1 MLRGIARKALRKQ
14 GMPHKAFLV
23 CMVLEDIMT
32 SVERKAARYQRR
44 KAAREEKRNDR
55 LTRYDDFNQVIDTDN
70 LYASFNRSKSGVS
83 WKESV
88 QRYEAN
94 AMCNIAAT
102 RGKLIAGESVQS
114 GFKEFT
120 LNERGKIRHI
130 KSVHISER
138 IVQKCLCDYCL
149 NPILTRPLI
158 YDNGASIK
166 GKGVHF
172 ALRRL
177 IAHLSKFNRQNGR
190 SNKGYALLVDFS
202 KFFDNIDHAVLFA
215 MLERHIKDRR
225 VTALTRGFVSVFGP
239 GKSLGLGSQV
249 SQVAA
254 IFYPN
259 QLDHVIKENLRVKYY
274 GRYMDDLYLIHADK
288 EYLKR
293 CLAEI
298 KKVCQTLKITV
309 NEKKTRIVKLS
320 RGMEFLKGKY
330 ILLENGRVLRRP
342 GKDSAKRMRR
352 KLKKFKALVNG
363 GQMSFDDL
371 RQAYQSWRGNYRRRF
386 NAYNQVRHM
395 DRLYNGLFIKTTI
408 GV

>member
-1 MLRGIARKALRKQ
+1 M
-14 GMPHKAFLV
+14 
-23 CMVLEDIMT
+23 
-32 SVERKAARYQRR
+32 
-44 KAAREEKRNDR
+44 
-55 LTRYDDFNQVIDTDN
+55 RYDDFNQIIDTDN
-70 LYASFNRSKSGVS
+70 LYAAFNRSKLGVS

-94 AMCNIAAT
+94 ALRNIAAT
-102 RGKLIAGESVQS
+102 RRKLIAGESVQS

-177 IAHLSKFNRQNGR
+177 VVHLSRFYKQNGR
-190 SNKGYALLVDFS
+190 SNTGYALLVDFT
-202 KFFDNIDHAVLFA
+202 KFFDNIDHAILFD
-215 MLERHIKDRR
+215 MLEQHITDRR
-225 VTALTRGFVSVFGP
+225 VTALARSFVSVFGP

-259 QLDHVIKENLRVKYY
+259 TLDHFIKEKLRVKYY

-293 CLAEI
+293 CLCEI
-298 KKVCQTLKITV
+298 KKVCRSLKITV

-330 ILLENGRVLRRP
+330 ILLENGKILLRP
-342 GKDSAKRMRR
+342 GKDSARRMRR

-395 DRLYNGLFIKTTI
+395 DRLYNALFIKQP
-408 GV
+408 

>member
-1 MLRGIARKALRKQ
+1 MLCGMVRKALRKQ
-14 GMPHKAFLV
+14 GMPYKAFLV
-23 CMVLEDIMT
+23 CMILDDIVT
-32 SVERKAARYQRR
+32 SVKRKTARYQRR
-44 KAAREEKRNDR
+44 KAAQEAKRNDR
-55 LTRYDDFNQVIDTDN
+55 LMQYDDFNRVIDTDN
-70 LYASFNRSKSGVS
+70 LYDSFNRSKRGVS

-94 AMCNIAAT
+94 ALRNIAAA
-102 RGKLIAGESVQS
+102 RRKLIAGESVMS
-114 GFKEFT
+114 GFMEFT
-120 LNERGKIRHI
+120 LHERGKIRHI

-149 NPILTRPLI
+149 NPILTRSLI

-177 IAHLSKFNRQNGR
+177 ITHLSKFYRQNGR
-190 SNKGYALLVDFS
+190 SNKGYALLVDFTR
-202 KFFDNIDHAVLFA
+202 FFDNIDHAVLFD
-215 MLERHIKDRR
+215 MLERHIADRR
-225 VTALTRGFVSVFGP
+225 VISLIRSFISVFGP
-239 GKSLGLGSQV
+239 GKSLGLGSQI

-259 QLDHVIKENLRVKYY
+259 RLDHFIKENLRIKYY
-274 GRYMDDLYLIHADK
+274 GRYMDDLYLIHAGK

-293 CLAEI
+293 CLSEI
-298 KKVCQTLKITV
+298 KKVCQSIKIAV

-330 ILLENGRVLRRP
+330 ILLENGKILRRP
-342 GKDSAKRMRR
+342 GKDSARRMRR
-352 KLKKFKALVNG
+352 KLRKFKALVEG
-363 GQMSFDDL
+363 GQMSLDDV

-386 NAYNQVRHM
+386 NAYNQVRYM
-395 DRLYNGLFIKTTI
+395 DKLYNSQFIKTTI
-408 GV
+408 GG

>member
-1 MLRGIARKALRKQ
+1 L
-14 GMPHKAFLV
+14 
-23 CMVLEDIMT
+23 T

-44 KAAREEKRNDR
+44 KAAREAKRNDR
-55 LTRYDDFNQVIDTDN
+55 LTRYDDFNRIIDADN
-70 LYASFNRSKSGVS
+70 LYASFNRSKRGVS
-83 WKESV
+83 RKESV

-94 AMCNIAAT
+94 AMRNIAST
-102 RGKLIAGESVQS
+102 RKKLIAGESVQS

-120 LNERGKIRHI
+120 LSERGKIRHI

-149 NPILTRPLI
+149 NPILERPLV

-177 IAHLSKFNRQNGR
+177 VVHLSRFYRQNGN
-190 SNKGYALLVDFS
+190 SNKGYALLVDFA
-202 KFFDNIDHAVLFA
+202 KFFDNIDHAILFD
-215 MLERHIKDRR
+215 MLERHIADRR
-225 VTALTRGFVSVFGP
+225 VTALVRAFVSVFGP
-239 GKSLGLGSQV
+239 GKSLGLGSRV

-259 QLDHVIKENLRVKYY
+259 TLDHFIKEKLRVKYY

-288 EYLKR
+288 EYLKL
-293 CLAEI
+293 CLSEI
-298 KKVCQTLKITV
+298 ERVCQSLKITV
-309 NEKKTRIVKLS
+309 NGRKTRIVKLS

-342 GKDSAKRMRR
+342 GKDSARR
-352 KLKKFKALVNG
+352 TSHGEAITEG
-363 GQMSFDDL
+363 GLTPITRCDTWTSCITP
-371 RQAYQSWRGNYRRRF
+371 YS
-386 NAYNQVRHM
+386 
-395 DRLYNGLFIKTTI
+395 
-408 GV
+408 